1 MGRLLARKL
10 RRDMRGR
17 AGQFLAVVIVVFLG
31 VTLFGLSYDA
41 YRNLIAS
48 YDRVFVLTNFA
59 DHTIAGGDTDAILAA
74 GRRVPGVAEAAERR
88 VADAPV
94 KVGDTT
100 LLGRLVGL
108 PADGQPPINGVMIL
122 NGEYLTPGS
131 PTDVLVEKHM
141 VEHFGLTP
149 GSRLSLQTADGWE
162 TLVMRGEAASAEYIW
177 PAPSRQQ
184 VLASQD
190 EFGVLFVSED
200 LMDRLTPG
208 AAVRQAVFTYEDGA
222 DRASVDAAL
231 SAVALANGAVDSFT
245 QAEQPSNAA
254 LHEDINGFGEMSVMF
269 PVLFLGA
276 AALATYILL
285 TRLVFSQRSQIGLML
300 ANGFRRRTVFLHYLS
315 FGLVVGIVGAIPGIV
330 AGMLLAR
337 LATSLYTSAISVPV
351 NVIQFHWVTLI
362 VGIAFGIVAGVLAT
376 LPPAMR
382 AARFTPAEA
391 MSGAA
396 GAPRA
401 GRSLL
406 ERIVPAL
413 RRLPTHWKMVLR
425 GIGRSRRRSLLTVLG
440 VVLAAVLVL
449 ASWGMID
456 TTIVLLDRQ
465 FNEIQSQDAEAYLAP
480 GDVDKGLA
488 AVAAVSGVE
497 RAEPVADLPASVRSS
512 TALYSTGLQAFES
525 GTTMHR
531 FLLAGGGETDL
542 PAQGIL
548 LGSALRDILAVSEGD
563 SVEVTLPG
571 LDSSFKAEVAGFVD
585 EPLGTFVY
593 MSLPALRTA
602 LGGSV
607 EPVNA
612 AMVTF
617 AAGADPAAVRA
628 DLSSL
633 PEVTVVVDSRALYAM
648 AQSFMGLFYAF
659 VGLMVALGGIMALAL
674 IYTTMSSNI
683 SERLTELASLRA
695 AGMSRRRLAL
705 LLTSENMLLTVLG
718 IVPGLIAGYYAAR
731 LFMAS
736 FSSDLFTFNLALRP
750 WTPVAVAAA
759 LLIAALLSQWP
770 VLRAVERID
779 IAKTVR
785 ERSI

>member
-1 MGRLLARKL
+1 MRSLLARKL

-17 AGQFLAVVIVVFLG
+17 AGQFLAVVAVVFLG

-48 YDRVFVLTNFA
+48 YDRVFVLTHFA
-59 DHTIAGGDTDAILAA
+59 DYTIAGGDTDAILAA
-74 GRRVPGVAEAAERR
+74 GRDVPGVAEAAERR

-94 KVGDTT
+94 RVGDQT

-108 PADGQPPINGVMIL
+108 PAGGQPSINGVMIL
-122 NGEYLTPGS
+122 EGQYLAVGKPEE
-131 PTDVLVEKHM
+131 VLVEKHM
-141 VEHFGLTP
+141 AEHFGLAP
-149 GSRLSLQTADGWE
+149 GSRLALRTANGWE
-162 TLVMRGEAASAEYIW
+162 PLVMRGEVASAEYIW
-177 PAPSRQQ
+177 PAPSRQE

-190 EFGVLFVSED
+190 DFGVLYVSEA
-200 LMDRLTPG
+200 LLDRLPPG
-208 AAVRQAVFTYEDGA
+208 AVVRQAVFAYEDGA
-222 DRASVDAAL
+222 DRASVDTALRAA
-231 SAVALANGAVDSFT
+231 ALANGAVDSFP
-245 QAEQPSNAA
+245 QADQPSNAA
-254 LHEDINGFGEMSVMF
+254 LHEDINGFGQMSIMF

-276 AALATYILL
+276 AGLATYILL
-285 TRLVFSQRSQIGLML
+285 TRLVFSQRAQIGLML

-315 FGLVVGIVGAIPGIV
+315 FGLVVGVAGAVPGVV

-351 NVIQFHWVTLI
+351 NVIGFHPETLA
-362 VGIAFGIVAGVLAT
+362 VGIAFGLVAGVLAT

-396 GAPRA
+396 GAPSG

-406 ERIVPAL
+406 ERLVPAL

-456 TTIVLLDRQ
+456 TTVVLLDRQ
-465 FNEIQSQDAEAYLAP
+465 FNQIQRQDAQAYLAP
-480 GDVDKGLA
+480 GQAGEGLA
-488 AVAAVSGVE
+488 AVAAVNGVE
-497 RAEPVADLPASVRSS
+497 RAEPVADLPASLHSS
-512 TALYSTGLQAFES
+512 TALYSTALQAYEPD
-525 GTTMHR
+525 TTMHR
-531 FLLAGGGETDL
+531 FLLDGGGETDL
-542 PAQGIL
+542 PSEGIL
-548 LGSALRDILAVSEGD
+548 LGVALRDLLDVAEGD
-563 SVEVTLPG
+563 RVKVTLPG
-571 LDSSFKAEVAGFVD
+571 LDRSFSAEVAGFVD
-585 EPLGTFVY
+585 EPLGTFAY

-607 EPVNA
+607 DPVNA

-628 DLSSL
+628 DLRSL

-648 AQSFMGLFYAF
+648 AQSFMALFYAF

-695 AGMSRRRLAL
+695 AGMSRRRLAVL
-705 LLTSENMLLTVLG
+705 ITSENMLLTVLG
-718 IVPGLIAGYYAAR
+718 IVLGLIAGYYAAR
-731 LFMAS
+731 LFMSS
-736 FSSDLFTFNLALRP
+736 FSSDLFTFDLALRP

-759 LLIAALLSQWP
+759 LLAAALLSQWP

-785 ERSI
+785 ERSV